1 MRGEALEIATYT
13 AIARLAR
20 IAGDTKTERLA
31 KSVMADEQRMLDRL
45 SKEIPRLT
53 DAMARAEFDGEG
65 SYEVSETG
73 AADAVRKV
81 GGTAKRTARKGT
93 GKARGTARQA
103 RKVPGVARA
112 EGVVKGAVAS
122 ESDLAISGYNSLSA
136 NDILEKLPELSQVD
150 LAKVDAYE
158 RKNENRSTI
167 TSRID
172 SLQGDEPWPGYDEL
186 RVDEV
191 RAVLSEG
198 DEQRV
203 KNARAYERKHKARA
217 GVIQAIDRELSKDVP
232 SVRANTATSRP
243 SVQKESSGAESRDGN
258 THKTQQLGDTM
269 NRTDSAVAQW
279 RGRNAVG
286 DNGDTLGT
294 VEQIYMDTE
303 TGKPEWLAVKTGVF
317 GSKLSLIPIAE
328 ASETGGGVQVP
339 YDNQQVKNA
348 PAVEPDGELSREEEA
363 NLYRHYGL
371 GYSEASSD
379 SGLPRGNGRDTL
391 GHDTSGP
398 TTDDAMTRSEEELR
412 VGKASRESGRARL
425 RKYVVTEQVQQTV
438 PVQREEV
445 RVEREPIT
453 DANVGDA
460 TDGPAISEEEH
471 EVTLHEEEVVVEKR
485 AVPKERVRLDKD
497 TVVEDQTVSEQVRKE
512 QIKAEGD
519 IPGRE

>member
-1 MRGEALEIATYT
+1 M
-13 AIARLAR
+13 
-20 IAGDTKTERLA
+20 
-31 KSVMADEQRMLDRL
+31 
-45 SKEIPRLT
+45 
-53 DAMARAEFDGEG
+53 
-65 SYEVSETG
+65 
-73 AADAVRKV
+73 
-81 GGTAKRTARKGT
+81 
-93 GKARGTARQA
+93 
-103 RKVPGVARA
+103 
-112 EGVVKGAVAS
+112 
-122 ESDLAISGYNSLSA
+122 
-136 NDILEKLPELSQVD
+136 EKLPELSQVD

-198 DEQRV
+198 DEQRIKDV
-203 KNARAYERKHKARA
+203 RAYERKHKARA
-217 GVIQAIDRELSKDVP
+217 GVIQATERELSKDVP
-232 SVRANTATSRP
+232 SVQANTATPRP
-243 SVQKESSGAESRDGN
+243 SVQKKSSGAKTSDGI
-258 THKTQQLGDTM
+258 TRQPTQHEGAETM
-269 NRTDSAVAQW
+269 NPTESAVAEW
-279 RGRNAVG
+279 RGDNAVDSDG
-286 DNGDTLGT
+286 EKIGT
-294 VEQIYMDTE
+294 IEEIYMDAE
-303 TGKPEWLAVKTGVF
+303 TGKPEWLAVKTGLF
-317 GSKLSLIPIAE
+317 GSKLSFIPIAE

-339 YDNQQVKNA
+339 YDNQQVKDA
-348 PAVEPDGELSREEEA
+348 PAVEPDGELSQEEEA

-371 GYSEASSD
+371 GYSEARSD
-379 SGLPRGNGRDTL
+379 SGLPRGNGRDTV

-471 EVTLHEEEVVVEKR
+471 EVILHEEEVVVEKR

-497 TVVEDQTVSEQVRKE
+497 TVIEDQTVSEQVRKE
-512 QIKAEGD
+512 QIEAEGD